1 LTLPERHDRLYQAHL
16 EISPA
21 SFQFN
26 FLFSNTGKMVAYIV
40 RRLIQSVFVI
50 ILVTFLVFI
59 IIRLLPGDPVLIY
72 LSQEEQQLLTAEEI
86 ATVRHDYGLDRSL
99 PVQYITWISD
109 VFHGDLGTSLFYRED
124 VSSLIAQRVPVTLY
138 LGLIAFVISHLLGI
152 VAGTISA
159 LRRGRWLDTLVT
171 ILANMGITIPIFW
184 LGILLIYV
192 FGLKAGWLPRFGYTS
207 PFVDLVQSIRQAVLP
222 VVCLSIFPLASIARQ
237 TRSSMLEV
245 IRQDYVRT
253 AWSKGL
259 KERAIVIKHVL
270 KNGLIPVVTLTGIG
284 LSLILGGSVLV
295 ETVFN
300 IPGMGRLGVEAVL
313 SQDYAIIQ
321 AIILIT
327 AMMIVTVNLL
337 VDISYGWLDPRIRY
351 G

>member
-1 LTLPERHDRLYQAHL
+1 
-16 EISPA
+16 
-21 SFQFN
+21 
-26 FLFSNTGKMVAYIV
+26 MVAYIV

-50 ILVTFLVFI
+50 ILVTFMVFI
-59 IIRLLPGDPVLIY
+59 VIRLLPGDPILMY
-72 LSQEEQQLLTAEEI
+72 LSQEERDLLTLADI
-86 ATVRHDYGLDRSL
+86 NAARHEYGLDKPL
-99 PVQYITWISD
+99 PVQYIEWIGNLAR
-109 VFHGDLGTSLFYRED
+109 GDLGVSLFYREN
-124 VSSLIAQRVPVTLY
+124 VGTLIAERVPVTLY
-138 LGLIAFVISHLLGI
+138 LGVIAFILSHLLGI

-159 LRRGRWLDTLVT
+159 LRRAGWVDTVVT
-171 ILANMGITIPIFW
+171 VLANLGITVPIFW

-207 PFVDLVQSIRQAVLP
+207 PFTDLVQSLRQAILP
-222 VVCLSIFPLASIARQ
+222 VVCLGIFPLASTARQ

-245 IRQDYVRT
+245 IRQDYIRT

-259 KERAIVIKHVL
+259 RERIVVVKHVL
-270 KNGLIPVVTLTGIG
+270 KNGLIPVVTLSGIG
-284 LSLILGGSVLV
+284 LSMILGGSVLV

-327 AMMIVTVNLL
+327 AVMIVMVNLL

>member
-1 LTLPERHDRLYQAHL
+1 
-16 EISPA
+16 
-21 SFQFN
+21 
-26 FLFSNTGKMVAYIV
+26 MVAYIV

-50 ILVTFLVFI
+50 ILVTFMVFFV
-59 IIRLLPGDPVLIY
+59 IRFMPGDPILIY
-72 LSQEEQQLLTAEEI
+72 LSQEERDLLTIEDINA
-86 ATVRHDYGLDRSL
+86 ARHEYGLDKPL
-99 PVQYITWISD
+99 PVQYIEWI
-109 VFHGDLGTSLFYRED
+109 GNLARGNLGMSLFYGEN
-124 VSSLIAQRVPVTLY
+124 VGTLIAERAPVTLY
-138 LGLIAFVISHLLGI
+138 LGLIAFVLSHLLGI

-159 LRRGRWLDTLVT
+159 LRRAGWVDTVVT
-171 ILANMGITIPIFW
+171 VLANLGITVPIFW

-207 PFVDLVQSIRQAVLP
+207 PFVDFVQSLRQAILP
-222 VVCLSIFPLASIARQ
+222 VVCLGIFPLASIARQ

-245 IRQDYVRT
+245 IRQDYIRT

-259 KERAIVIKHVL
+259 RERVIVIKHVL
-270 KNGLIPVVTLTGIG
+270 KNGLIPVVTLSGIG

-321 AIILIT
+321 AIIMIT
-327 AMMIVTVNLL
+327 AVMIVMMNLL